1 MTVEAGELFFLQ
13 SPGATEDHGISR
25 DSIVPGSGRILFA
38 DEEVTKVAPR
48 SGRT

>member
-25 DSIVPGSGRILFA
+25 DSIVPGSGRIP
-38 DEEVTKVAPR
+38 VRGRGGHQVAPR